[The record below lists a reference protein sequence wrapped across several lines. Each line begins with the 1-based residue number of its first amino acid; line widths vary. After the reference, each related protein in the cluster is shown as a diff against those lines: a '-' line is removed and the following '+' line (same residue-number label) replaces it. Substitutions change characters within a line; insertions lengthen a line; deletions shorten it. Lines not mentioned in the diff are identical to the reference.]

1 MGITAA
7 VINYNGASFLKV
19 CLDGL
24 LAQTCPGLEI
34 VVVDN
39 QSTDGSLAL
48 LQEYLPRVRLI
59 KMGSNPGFAA
69 AANAAIR
76 SSKADYF
83 FLMNADVSLR
93 SDFIEKLV
101 NRAEENAEIG
111 SLTGKLLRFDWEG
124 PPSKIDSTGHVM
136 FRNRWVINRG
146 EGETDRGQYEEG
158 GEVFGVCGGAALY
171 RRAMLE
177 DIKVGEEYLDESFF
191 LYLEDVDLDWRAR
204 LRGWKAWYVPAAV
217 GYHQRGYANIFQT
230 RNTAVLR
237 HCFKNRYLMMIKNEG
252 LRDFFIDAWSVIP
265 YEVLRLG
272 KFAVTSP
279 SSLLGGLDV
288 LKLLPTLLKKRRF
301 IQSNRRATAPER
313 RRWLESA
320 QGQGP
325 IRERMKLFL
334 ARSSGQG

>member
-1 MGITAA
+1 MVITAA
-7 VINYNGASFLKV
+7 IINYNGASFLKA

-24 LAQTCPGLEI
+24 LAQTCAGLEI

-39 QSTDGSLAL
+39 HSTDASMTL
-48 LQEYLPRVRLI
+48 LQEYLPMVHLI
-59 KMGSNPGFAA
+59 GMDSNVGFAA
-69 AANAAIR
+69 AANVAIKASR
-76 SSKADYF
+76 ADYF

-93 SDFIEKLV
+93 PDFIEKLV
-101 NRAEENAEIG
+101 NRAGADPKIG
-111 SLTGKLLRFDWEG
+111 SLTGKLLRLGQERS
-124 PPSKIDSTGHVM
+124 PSVIDSTGHVM

-146 EGETDRGQYEEG
+146 EGEPDRGQYEEES
-158 GEVFGVCGGAALY
+158 EVFGVCGGAALY

-177 DIKVGEEYLDESFF
+177 DIRVGEEYLDESFF

-230 RNTAVLR
+230 RNGAVLR
-237 HCFKNRYLMMIKNEG
+237 HCFKNRYVMMIKNETA
-252 LRDFFIDAWSVIP
+252 RDFFIDAWSVIP

-272 KFAVTSP
+272 KFALTSP

-288 LKLLPTLLKKRRF
+288 FKLLPTLLKKRRF
-301 IQSNRRATAPER
+301 IQSNRRAAASER
-313 RRWLESA
+313 RCWLKSD

-325 IRERMKLFL
+325 IRERLKLFL